1 MADPRNVRGCAPL
14 ALRKPLPPGGLTT
27 RSPWRLSPDPGR
39 MRRDPGGNMPETH
52 HGGCHCGAV
61 RYRVDIDLSKPVTQ
75 CNCSICGRSG
85 TLLSFVPAQSFT
97 LEKGEESL
105 TDYQFNKKNIHHL
118 FCKVCGVR
126 SFARG
131 KGPSGP
137 MVAINTRCLDE
148 VDASTLNVQHFD
160 GKSR

>member
-1 MADPRNVRGCAPL
+1 
-14 ALRKPLPPGGLTT
+14 
-27 RSPWRLSPDPGR
+27 
-39 MRRDPGGNMPETH
+39 MPETH

-61 RYRVDIDLSKPVTQ
+61 RYRVDIDLSKPVVQ
-75 CNCSICGRSG
+75 CNCSICSRTG
-85 TLLSFVPAQSFT
+85 TLLSFVPAGSFT

-105 TDYQFNKKNIHHL
+105 TDYQFKKKNIHHL

-137 MVAINTRCLDE
+137 MVAINTRCLDD
-148 VDASTLNVQHFD
+148 VDATTLDVQHYD
-160 GKSR
+160 GKRL